1 VLQATELSEKLFLER
16 KTICLMPTHDEM
28 VDLSK
33 EKLKI
38 MLVAGEASGDA
49 HAAKLVNALKEL
61 APETE
66 FEFFGAAGEKMRE
79 SGVEA
84 IVKSDHLSIVG
95 LLEIGRALPMFWSIF
110 RALKRAAEK
119 RKPDA
124 VILIDFPDFNL
135 KLAKSLKKQNLKTI
149 YYISPQI
156 WAWRSYRLKTIKRDV
171 DLLLTILPFEKDWY
185 ERRGFSKTEYV
196 GSPLAREIKAHLT
209 REDFCKK
216 HNLDDSKPVISM
228 LPGSR
233 HKEIVRIFPPL
244 LETVSLMAKENPDIQ
259 FIAALA
265 SHRHYSDIENAMN
278 KAKNKNL
285 KLPEKFLIIEGE
297 TLDALNASDAAAVT
311 SGTAT
316 LETAIIGTPFAIV
329 YKSSPLNYNLFR
341 PMISVEHFGLVNLIA
356 ERRLIKEFIQDDF
369 TPEVLSRE
377 LFDLLEA
384 ENNEKMRNDLR
395 KVSDKLGHGGAS
407 KRAAQAILR
416 EIDLK
421 SQ

>member
-1 VLQATELSEKLFLER
+1 
-16 KTICLMPTHDEM
+16 MPTRTEM
-28 VDLSK
+28 VDFGE

-49 HAAKLVNALKEL
+49 HAAKLVKAIKEL
-61 APETE
+61 APESG
-66 FEFFGAAGEKMRE
+66 FEFFGAAGEKMRAA
-79 SGVEA
+79 GVEA

-95 LLEIGRALPMFWSIF
+95 LLEIGRALPMFWSVF
-110 RALKRAAEK
+110 QKLKRAAVE

-124 VILIDFPDFNL
+124 VIFIDFPDFNL
-135 KLAKSLKKQNLKTI
+135 KLAKALKKRGLKTI

-156 WAWRSYRLKTIKRDV
+156 WAWRSYRLRAIRRDV
-171 DLLLTILPFEKDWY
+171 DLLLTILPFEKNWY
-185 ERRGFSKTEYV
+185 EKRGFEKVEYV

-209 REDFCKK
+209 KEEFCAK
-216 HNLDDSKPVISM
+216 HGLDDSKPVISL

-233 HKEIVRIFPPL
+233 HKEIARIFPSM
-244 LETVSLMAKENPDIQ
+244 LETASLMANENAEIQ

-265 SHRHYSDIENAMN
+265 SNRHHSDIENAIIE
-278 KAKNKNL
+278 AKNKD
-285 KLPEKFLIIEGE
+285 KKTPENFFIIEGE

-329 YKSSPLNYNLFR
+329 YKTSNINYKLLR

-356 ERRLIKEFIQDDF
+356 ERRLIKEFIQDEF
-369 TPEVLSRE
+369 TPEILSRE
-377 LFDLLEA
+377 LFDLLDA
-384 ENNEKMRNDLR
+384 KNNKKIRIELAG
-395 KVSDKLGHGGAS
+395 VADKLGHGGAS

-416 EIDLK
+416 ELK
-421 SQ
+421 E

>member
-1 VLQATELSEKLFLER
+1 
-16 KTICLMPTHDEM
+16 M
-28 VDLSK
+28 VDLTK

-49 HAAKLVNALKEL
+49 HAAKLVKALKEL
-61 APETE
+61 APETD
-66 FEFFGAAGEKMRE
+66 FEFFGAAGEKMRDA
-79 SGVEA
+79 GVEA
-84 IVKSDHLSIVG
+84 VVKSDHLSIVG
-95 LLEIGRALPMFWSIF
+95 LLEIGRALPMFWSVF
-110 RALKRAAEK
+110 RKLKRAAEK

-124 VILIDFPDFNL
+124 VVLIDFPDFNL
-135 KLAKSLKKQNLKTI
+135 KLAKSLKKRNLKII

-156 WAWRSYRLKTIKRDV
+156 WAWRGYRLRAIKRDV

-185 ERRGFSKTEYV
+185 ERRGFSKVEYV

-209 REDFCKK
+209 KEDFCKK
-216 HNLDDSKPVISM
+216 HNLDISQPIISL

-233 HKEIVRIFPPL
+233 HKEIIRIFPPL
-244 LETVSLMAKENPDIQ
+244 LETVSLMAKENSELQ
-259 FIAALA
+259 FIITLA
-265 SHRHYSDIENAMN
+265 SHRHISDIENAMN
-278 KAKNKNL
+278 KAKNNNL
-285 KLPEKFLIIEGE
+285 KLPEKLLIIEGE

-329 YKSSPLNYNLFR
+329 YKSSPLNYRLFR

-395 KVSDKLGHGGAS
+395 EVSDKLGHGGAS
-407 KRAAQAILR
+407 KRAAQTILR
-416 EIDLK
+416 EL
-421 SQ
+421 SE

>member
-1 VLQATELSEKLFLER
+1 
-16 KTICLMPTHDEM
+16 MPTRAEM
-28 VDLSK
+28 VDFKK
-33 EKLKI
+33 EKIKI

-49 HAAKLVNALKEL
+49 HAAKLVKALKEL
-61 APETE
+61 APETD
-66 FEFFGAAGEKMRE
+66 FEFFGAAGEKLRE
-79 SGVEA
+79 AGVEA
-84 IVKSDHLSIVG
+84 VVKSDHLSIVG
-95 LLEIGRALPMFWSIF
+95 LLEIGRALPMFWSVF
-110 RALKRAAEK
+110 QKLKRAAQK

-135 KLAKSLKKQNLKTI
+135 KLAKALKKQNLKI
-149 YYISPQI
+149 VYYISPQI
-156 WAWRSYRLKTIKRDV
+156 WAWRSYRLKAIKRYV

-185 ERRGFSKTEYV
+185 EKRGFSKVEYV

-209 REDFCKK
+209 KEQFCKK
-216 HNLDDSKPVISM
+216 HDLDISKPIISL

-233 HKEIVRIFPPL
+233 HKEIVRIFPPM
-244 LETVSLMAKENPDIQ
+244 LETISLMADKDSEIQ
-259 FIAALA
+259 FIITPA
-265 SHRHYSDIENAMN
+265 SNRHLSDIETAMN

-285 KLPEKFLIIEGE
+285 KLPEKLFIIEGE

-329 YKSSPLNYNLFR
+329 YKSSPLNYRLFR

-356 ERRLIKEFIQDDF
+356 ERRLINEFIQDDF
-369 TPEVLSRE
+369 TPEILSRE

-384 ENNEKMRNDLR
+384 EKNKKIRKDLHE
-395 KVSDKLGHGGAS
+395 VAEKLGHGGAS

-416 EIDLK
+416 ELK
-421 SQ
+421 N

>member
-1 VLQATELSEKLFLER
+1 MPR
-16 KTICLMPTHDEM
+16 KAEM
-28 VDLSK
+28 VDFKK
-33 EKLKI
+33 EKIKI

-49 HAAKLVNALKEL
+49 HAAKLVKALQEL
-61 APETE
+61 APEAD
-66 FEFFGAAGEKMRE
+66 FNFFGAAGEKMRE
-79 SGVEA
+79 AGVKA
-84 IVKSDHLSIVG
+84 VVKSDHLSIVG
-95 LLEIGRALPMFWSIF
+95 LLEIGRALPLFWNVF
-110 RALKRAAEK
+110 QKLKRAAEN

-135 KLAKSLKKQNLKTI
+135 KLAKSLKKRNLKII

-156 WAWRSYRLKTIKRDV
+156 WAWRGYRLKAIKRDV

-185 ERRGFSKTEYV
+185 ERRGFSKVEYV
-196 GSPLAREIKAHLT
+196 GSPLAREVKAHLT
-209 REDFCKK
+209 REEFCKK
-216 HNLDDSKPVISM
+216 HNLDISQPIISL

-233 HKEIVRIFPPL
+233 HKEIIRIFPPL
-244 LETVSLMAKENPDIQ
+244 LETVSLMAKENSELQ
-259 FIAALA
+259 FIITLA
-265 SHRHYSDIENAMN
+265 SHRHISDIENAMN
-278 KAKNKNL
+278 KAKNNNL
-285 KLPEKFLIIEGE
+285 KLPEKLLIIEGE

-329 YKSSPLNYNLFR
+329 YKSSPLNYRLFR

-395 KVSDKLGHGGAS
+395 EVSDKLGHGGAS
-407 KRAAQAILR
+407 KRAAQTILR
-416 EIDLK
+416 EL
-421 SQ
+421 SE